1 MGSRAQFLPVFIGGV
16 LSIILP
22 LLAFAEADRVDE
34 TKDVSATGNVAV
46 NVVRGKVRLVGWDK
60 PAVQVTGTLD
70 TKTKAFIFNVNG
82 DETII
87 EVKIDDGING
97 WFGSDEGSSLT
108 VYLPAAS
115 RMEFDGVS
123 TDVDVLGLDKA
134 IEVSVVS
141 GDMTMVGGS
150 SSVTVQ
156 SVSGDLILSD
166 STGRVKVV
174 TVSGDIKSNSVTGEA
189 HYTSVSGDIVV
200 KDGGEEVLIETV
212 SGEIEVVNGSV
223 NRLGGHSISGDITVG
238 TRLLDSG
245 SIEFANISGNIA
257 LLLEGDIS
265 ERFSLETGSGSIS
278 NKLSTD
284 QPAISRYMG
293 DENIQFTVGDGSG
306 QVSLSTRSGDLLVE
320 ARP

>member
-1 MGSRAQFLPVFIGGV
+1 MDSRAQFLPVLIGCV

-22 LLAFAEADRVDE
+22 LPAFADAERVDE

-70 TKTKAFIFNVNG
+70 TKAKAFIFDVNG

-108 VYLPAAS
+108 VYLPSAS

-123 TDVDVLGLDKA
+123 TEVDVRGLDKS
-134 IEVSVVS
+134 IEVNVVS
-141 GDMTMVGGS
+141 GDITMVGGS

-156 SVSGDLILSD
+156 SISGDLILND

-174 TVSGDIKSNSVTGEA
+174 TVSGDIESNSVTGVA
-189 HYTSVSGDIVV
+189 HYTTVSGDIVA

-212 SGEIEVVNGSV
+212 SGDIEVVSGSV
-223 NRLGGHSISGDITVG
+223 TTLGGHAISGDIAVR

-245 SIEFANISGNIA
+245 SIEFASISGNIA
-257 LLLEGDIS
+257 LRLEGDINA
-265 ERFSLETGSGSIS
+265 RFSLETGSGSIT

-293 DENIQFTVGDGSG
+293 DENLQFTVGDGRG
-306 QVSLSTRSGDLLVE
+306 QVSLSTRSGDLLLE
-320 ARP
+320 AQP